1 MNILRQLAT
10 VNQFSTRQWQHGIET
25 QGIGQVTVS
34 TADDNRVIFKEQG
47 QRQSENG
54 NSVDF
59 TNAYGW
65 EMLPNGQLSLSHLR
79 HGEDNAVHLVNLEKH
94 GETTWQTVEPHH
106 CGSDI
111 YRATLIQKASEI
123 HLHWDIHG
131 AKKAIE
137 IDVVYR

>member
-1 MNILRQLAT
+1 MNILRQLTA
-10 VNQFSTRQWQHGIET
+10 VSRFSTRQRQYGIET
-25 QGIGQVTVS
+25 QGVGQVSVS
-34 TADDNRVIFKEQG
+34 TPDDNRVIFKEQG

-54 NSVDF
+54 SNVDF

-65 EMLPNGQLSLSHLR
+65 EILPNGQLSLSHLR
-79 HGEDNAVHLVNLEKH
+79 RGEDNAVHLVNLEKH
-94 GETTWQTVEPHH
+94 GDTMWQTVELHH

-111 YRATLIQKASEI
+111 YRATLVQKANEI